1 MGALLLAA
9 MGSTLTL
16 YPTQRPASS
25 RAAVEVD
32 RTRTAESFTALV
44 VLGASLWALAWLGAL
59 IGGFGGQ
66 IHLDGVGLSP
76 KLCVD
81 LLSSVAKMVGQVMCG
96 IAHPAL
102 LKDLV
107 YLR

>member
-9 MGSTLTL
+9 IGSTLTL
-16 YPTQRPASS
+16 YPTQSPTSS

-44 VLGASLWALAWLGAL
+44 VLKGQPMGVGLAWAL

-66 IHLDGVGLSP
+66 IHLDGIGLSP
-76 KLCVD
+76 
-81 LLSSVAKMVGQVMCG
+81 
-96 IAHPAL
+96 
-102 LKDLV
+102 
-107 YLR
+107 